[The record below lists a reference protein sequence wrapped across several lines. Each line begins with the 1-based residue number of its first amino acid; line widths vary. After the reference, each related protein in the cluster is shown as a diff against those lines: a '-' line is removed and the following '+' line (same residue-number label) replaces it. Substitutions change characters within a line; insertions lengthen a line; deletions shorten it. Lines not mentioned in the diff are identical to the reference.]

1 MSLRQ
6 EDLAASVSIDPENPW
21 IGLSSYTEETRAYF
35 HGRDEEA
42 AELARRVQRKN
53 LTVLFGQSGL
63 GKTSLLR
70 AGLVPR
76 LRGEGFCPVYV
87 RVDYSPDSP
96 SPSEQIKQAIFRAT
110 TEAGY
115 WTRPGTAIEGESLW
129 EFLHHRGD
137 LLRDSGGRTLMPLLI
152 FDQFEEIFTLAQA
165 DDRGRLRAKQFL
177 EDLADLVEN
186 RPPVALEQRL
196 DQDEAAAEDFDF
208 ARADYRI
215 LIALREDYLAH
226 LESVKGIM
234 PSITQNRMRLA
245 RMTGAQALSAVIQ
258 PGGRLVSQEVAESIV
273 RFVAGGAE
281 LANAEVEPSL
291 LSLVCRELN
300 TVRIAQKR
308 PEISADLLAGSR
320 DTILTEFYE
329 RALADQP
336 EGVRRV
342 IEDDLLTESGYR
354 ESLAEERVIKA
365 LAAAGAAPDA
375 LAKLVNRRLLRIE
388 ERLDM
393 RRVELTHDVLC
404 SVVAS
409 SRSLRQERE
418 ARDEAERQ
426 LAAQREREAA
436 TRRALVRARTVAAVC
451 AVLMVVAAASAVFG
465 WVSQQRAKKSD
476 VLAQQA
482 RADAEKLVGF
492 LIEDFYEELEPTG
505 RLETMGRLARQ
516 AVAYYDGLPPGLM
529 TPQTKLY
536 RGMALIRQGGALLAG
551 DDMEAGFRSI
561 AQARETFDKLHAG
574 GDTSEPVVYGLALS
588 LVTPLLYSN
597 LGGPGSRPDDM
608 QKAADLL
615 RPLASGEGGS
625 RRVKMTYADVLNAL
639 SFSQENREDSVVM
652 CEEARKILAALGAL
666 DLSDLTATSL
676 YADVADS
683 QVRHLMRLRRFDDA
697 ERLER
702 EVYDL
707 TEKALAKRPGD
718 IRSRRNRFYAAEVL
732 SQIAGAR
739 HDYAAAAL
747 YATRSEQA
755 GEEVVRFNPSDP
767 TEWSLWSRGFI
778 RIATVHAQQ
787 GEVGRAI
794 QVLRA
799 AAALRDDP
807 RAPSAFRLSM
817 SGLWFTLAW
826 WEALVGERAAADR
839 SLEAGLK
846 ANEESIEL
854 VPEGDVRHAMV
865 DAAGTV
871 WRARIK
877 LALGDYAAAYDLAG
891 TAVRQLEQFPIAA
904 DDALAQVGRETLQVS
919 LGTIAEA
926 ALRLGR
932 YAEAEAAAR
941 RGIAMPPSSFG
952 SDPLRGLSIR
962 QVQLA
967 HAIASQGR
975 GSEAQAE
982 LTRALEYYGG
992 EKQAGATNTP
1002 FRLEYAEALYAS
1014 ALARG
1019 ADAAGRTAR
1028 QRDLAEAAELL
1039 AGASAEVQRLST
1051 TRELA
1056 GRIAAAAAAVTPAPV
1071 RQLSDHR
1078 ELADWIRAAG

>member
-1 MSLRQ
+1 VTSGTG
-6 EDLAASVSIDPENPW
+6 DAAVAPAIDPQHPW
-21 IGLSSYTEETRAYF
+21 LGLSSYSDETRSYF

-87 RVDYSPDSP
+87 RVDYSPESP
-96 SPSEQIKQAIFRAT
+96 PPAEQIKQAIFRAT
-110 TEAGY
+110 AAAGH
-115 WTRPGTAIEGESLW
+115 WSRPGAAIEGESLW

-137 LLRDSGGRTLMPLLI
+137 LLRDASGRNLLPLLI

-186 RPPVALEQRL
+186 RPPVALERRL
-196 DQDEAAAEDFDF
+196 DQDEAAAEDYDF

-226 LESVKGIM
+226 LEGVKGIM

-245 RMTGAQALSAVIQ
+245 RMTGAQALSAVTK
-258 PGGRLVSQEVAESIV
+258 PGGSLVTQEVAESIV

-300 TVRIAQKR
+300 TVRLAQGR
-308 PEISADLLAGSR
+308 GEISADLLAGSR

-342 IEDDLLTESGYR
+342 IEDQLLTESGYR

-365 LAAAGAAPDA
+365 LAAAGAEPDA

-426 LAAQREREAA
+426 LAAQKEREAA
-436 TRRALVRARTVAAVC
+436 TRRALVRARTIAAVC
-451 AVLMVVAAASAVFG
+451 AVLAVLAAASAVFG
-465 WVSQQRAKKSD
+465 YVATERARLAD
-476 VLAQQA
+476 AQAQQA
-482 RADAEKLVGF
+482 RGDAEKLVGF

-505 RLETMGRLARQ
+505 RLDTLGKLAHQ
-516 AVAYYDGLPPGLM
+516 AVAYFEGLPAGLM
-529 TPQTKLY
+529 TPQSNVY
-536 RGMALIRQGGALLAG
+536 RGMALIREGGVLLAG
-551 DDMEAGFRSI
+551 DDVEAGLRHI
-561 AQARETFDKLHAG
+561 AQARELFEKLHAG
-574 GDTSEPVVYGLALS
+574 GDTSEPIVYGLALS
-588 LVTPLLYSN
+588 LAAPFFSGS
-597 LGGPGSRPDDM
+597 LGGPGSGPDDV

-615 RPLASGEGGS
+615 RPLVYGPGGS
-625 RRVKMTYADVLNAL
+625 RRVKLTYADLLNVV
-639 SFSQENREDSVVM
+639 SQSKQNREDGVAM
-652 CEEARKILAALGAL
+652 CEESRKVLAGLGAL
-666 DLSDLTATSL
+666 DLSDLTATSR
-676 YADVADS
+676 YADVADT
-683 QVRHLMRLRRFDDA
+683 QVRFLTFLRRFDEA
-697 ERLER
+697 ERLEQ

-707 TEKALAKRPGD
+707 VEKALTKRPGD
-718 IRSRRNRFYAAEVL
+718 IRSMRNRFYAAEQL
-732 SQIAGAR
+732 STIAIAR
-739 HDYAAAAL
+739 HDYAAAAR
-747 YATRSEQA
+747 YAARSEQA

-767 TEWSLWSRGFI
+767 AEWSLWSRGFV

-807 RAPSAFRLSM
+807 RAPSAVRSAD
-817 SGLWFTLAW
+817 SWVWFNLAS
-826 WEALVGERAAADR
+826 WEARAGQHAAAER
-839 SLEAGLK
+839 SLAAGLK
-846 ANEESIEL
+846 ADEKSIEL
-854 VPEGDVRHAMV
+854 VPEGDVRRAMV
-865 DAAGTV
+865 DAEVTSR
-871 WRARIK
+871 RAYIR
-877 LALGDYAAAYDLAG
+877 LTQGDSAAAYDLAS
-891 TAVRQLEQFPIAA
+891 TSARQLEQLSIASEDVTA
-904 DDALAQVGRETLQVS
+904 HWRRGTLQDL
-919 LGTIAEA
+919 LGTETEA

-932 YAEAEAAAR
+932 YADAEATAR
-941 RGIAMPPSSFG
+941 RAIAMPSSSFG
-952 SDPLRGLSIR
+952 GDPLRGLSRR

-967 HAIASQGR
+967 RALARQGR
-975 GSEAQAE
+975 GPEALIE
-982 LTRALEYYGG
+982 LAPALEYYVG
-992 EKQAGATNTP
+992 EQKAGARNTN

-1019 ADAAGRTAR
+1019 ADAAGRAAR
-1028 QRDLAEAAELL
+1028 QRDLAEGAELL
-1039 AGASAEVQRLST
+1039 AGASAEVQRLTT

-1056 GRIAAAAAAVTPAPV
+1056 ERIAAA
-1071 RQLSDHR
+1071 
-1078 ELADWIRAAG
+1078 RASSGS